1 MKNKNITFIP
11 ILAVVIM
18 LSSIIKLP
26 SIFPGA
32 EFQMSAPISVLIAM
46 LFGAKIYITAGVL
59 ASFLSFTLSISNV
72 YGIVVA
78 LVFRIGVIVF
88 IMLVK
93 NKNLCLIFSGAF
105 GSLLSRIVLSKIVGV
120 SFISLLLPAI
130 PGMIMTGIISKILY
144 DRLYEIL
151 KKYISV
157 EGLVWNIV

>member
-157 EGLVWNIV
+157 EGLV

>member
-59 ASFLSFTLSISNV
+59 ASFLSFTLSISNI

-78 LVFRIGVIVF
+78 LVFRLGVIVF

-157 EGLVWNIV
+157 EGLV

>member
-59 ASFLSFTLSISNV
+59 ASFLSFTLSISNI

-157 EGLVWNIV
+157 EGLV

>member
-1 MKNKNITFIP
+1 MKNKNIIFIP

-157 EGLVWNIV
+157 EGLV